1 MLVGNQLFLKYEI
14 EIKLSLMMADYVF
27 SQTSKFLQFEDW
39 VSLVGT
45 TTSPPIYC
53 CKYSLVPSH
62 EDHLQTL
69 TYSS

>member
-14 EIKLSLMMADYVF
+14 EIKLSLMFADQVF
-27 SQTSKFLQFEDW
+27 SQTSKFLEFEDW

-53 CKYSLVPSH
+53 RKYSLVLSH

-69 TYSS
+69 T

>member
-14 EIKLSLMMADYVF
+14 EIKLSLMLADYVF

-45 TTSPPIYC
+45 KSPHQFAAVKTASFLHTKTI
-53 CKYSLVPSH
+53 
-62 EDHLQTL
+62 
-69 TYSS
+69 